1 MKQSFVAPEFGLDA
15 FNCPF
20 CNAFAHQQW
29 RYLYYTYWDG
39 IKKRGEE
46 NPKIKIL
53 TSTCLKCKNEAIW
66 ISKIMM
72 YPDHSGIEHPNEDL
86 DDAIK
91 EDYLE
96 AASILQKSPRGAA
109 ALLRLAVQKLCKQLG
124 ESGKNINNDIA
135 SLVKKGLPE
144 EVQQSLDV
152 VRVIGNEA
160 VHPGELDLKDDIK
173 TAKDLFDLV
182 NFIADEM
189 ITRRKKRDEL
199 FNKLP
204 QEKKDAIKERDAVA
218 RNQE

>member
-29 RYLYYTYWDG
+29 RNLYYTYWNE
-39 IKKRGEE
+39 IKKWEEE
-46 NPKIKIL
+46 NPKIL